1 MGASKW
7 LLTMGFDMRSIAV
20 IGLATSLLLPIS
32 RGGPQEN
39 DDPNAFP
46 TEMTKAQ
53 LDVLMKDWE
62 KLTKEKLSKV
72 PALKN
77 LMEKY
82 PLVLLHSRRYANLVG
97 DGYGASAYSFNY
109 KATDEVKHKVDIQL
123 LFDNGRGD
131 NTFEII
137 SCVDDQNLIADL
149 GEVDFTKDPD
159 VKKISLEGY
168 GLNSWDPKNKKV
180 LDGHVYVE

>member
-1 MGASKW
+1 
-7 LLTMGFDMRSIAV
+7 
-20 IGLATSLLLPIS
+20 
-32 RGGPQEN
+32 
-39 DDPNAFP
+39 
-46 TEMTKAQ
+46 MTKAQ

-180 LDGHVYVE
+180 LDGHVYVERVRDRQGNKFYVLFKIVAVDKASRYTAFVWRFLPGAKIVKTP